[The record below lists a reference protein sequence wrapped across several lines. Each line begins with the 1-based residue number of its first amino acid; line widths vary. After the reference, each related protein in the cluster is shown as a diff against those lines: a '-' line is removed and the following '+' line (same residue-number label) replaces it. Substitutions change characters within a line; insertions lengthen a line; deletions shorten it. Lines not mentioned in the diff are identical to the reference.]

1 MVTFPHIPWSIL
13 RDPVA
18 GMFELGLKDLCLML
32 KSDIQLLNDGVQV
45 LESMLKQLK
54 PKNMIDLYFEVLPF
68 EQAFSSILSLLIGA
82 MAIPVSY
89 TTTERTFSKMKLI
102 KTVARNNM
110 SDNRLSD
117 LSLLASF

>member
-68 EQAFSSILSLLIGA
+68 EQTFSSILSLLIGA